1 MIEQD
6 KIKIKKFIK
15 KCHEI
20 PFPIVT
26 YSKAVGAVFFYNF
39 FNKIIKNCN
48 KNRVSNV
55 VVEMKKH
62 LQEIYG
68 ISDMKL
74 KAIRLNEME

>member
-1 MIEQD
+1 M
-6 KIKIKKFIK
+6 
-15 KCHEI
+15 
-20 PFPIVT
+20 
-26 YSKAVGAVFFYNF
+26 GAVFFYNF

-62 LQEIYG
+62 LQETYG
-68 ISDMKL
+68 ISDMNL